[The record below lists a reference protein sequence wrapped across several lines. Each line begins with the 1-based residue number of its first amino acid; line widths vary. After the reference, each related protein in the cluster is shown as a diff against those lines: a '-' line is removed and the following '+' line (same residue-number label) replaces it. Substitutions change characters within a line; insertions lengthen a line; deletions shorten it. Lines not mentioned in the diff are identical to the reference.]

1 MNKILGNVAVCIF
14 SAVLLSGHVFADN
27 KVKGLGIAK
36 EVQDRDSGWG
46 NTSAEMT
53 MKLINKK
60 GNTSERKMTLKTLEI
75 EHDGDKALTVFQ
87 EPRDVKGTAF
97 LSFSHALEADQQWL
111 FLPALKRVKRISS
124 SNKSGPFLGSEF
136 AFEDLSSFEVEKY
149 DYEFIRDDK
158 YNDLDIAVVKY
169 IPKYEF
175 SGYQFLDVWI
185 DTAEYRIQK
194 IDYYD
199 RKGELLKTSKFNKYK
214 SFLEGKYWRSM
225 EYVVENHQ
233 TGKKTILDWTNY
245 IFDSGLTD
253 ADFNK
258 NALKRSK

>member
-1 MNKILGNVAVCIF
+1 MLSAFVLSPVA
-14 SAVLLSGHVFADN
+14 LSVNAFADN
-27 KVKGLGIAK
+27 KVKGFEIAK

-46 NTSAEMT
+46 NSSAEMT

-60 GNTSERKMTLKTLEI
+60 GNTSERKMTLKTLEVDN
-75 EHDGDKALTVFQ
+75 DGDKALTVFQ
-87 EPRDVKGTAF
+87 EPLDVKGTAF

-149 DYEFIRDDK
+149 DYEFIRSDK

-169 IPKYEF
+169 IPKYEH
-175 SGYQFLDVWI
+175 SGYQFLNVWI
-185 DTAEYRIQK
+185 DTVEYRIQK
-194 IDYYD
+194 IVYHD
-199 RKGELLKTSKFNKYK
+199 RKGELLKTSDFNKYK

-245 IFDSGLTD
+245 AFDSGLTD
-253 ADFNK
+253 SDFNK
-258 NALKRSK
+258 NALKRAK